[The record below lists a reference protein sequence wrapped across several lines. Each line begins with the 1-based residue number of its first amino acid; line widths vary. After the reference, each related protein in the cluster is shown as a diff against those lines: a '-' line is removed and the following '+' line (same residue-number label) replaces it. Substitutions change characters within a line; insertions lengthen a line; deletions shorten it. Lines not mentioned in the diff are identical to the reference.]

1 VANRG
6 LMCKCSMDIVRR
18 ADVWRSNIQRQRKA
32 KTAAVRAISCVGAD
46 EMLQM
51 FSVPLCAVDIAMIR

>member
-1 VANRG
+1 
-6 LMCKCSMDIVRR
+6 MDIVRR
-18 ADVWRSNIQRQRKA
+18 ADVWRSNIQRKRKA